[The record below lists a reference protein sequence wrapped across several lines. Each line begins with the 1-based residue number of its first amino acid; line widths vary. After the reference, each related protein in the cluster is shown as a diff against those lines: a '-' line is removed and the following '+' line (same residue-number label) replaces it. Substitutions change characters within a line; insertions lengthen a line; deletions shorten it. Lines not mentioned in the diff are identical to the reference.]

1 MAPVILGHA
10 QRMPAEAEVAEHR
23 AVQATARVVLAQ
35 LAAEITAD
43 DTEQSIAAK
52 AYRGLCER
60 GCPDTWYYDCPA
72 YVLLGSRSCMSMSG
86 RDYRPAAERV
96 GATNLVTVDLSP
108 MRAGRWGDC
117 ARSFFVEQ
125 GQVTSEPSVSELAL
139 GKAFIESL
147 HRELPRF
154 VQRETTFHE
163 LFEWANARIA
173 AAGFV
178 NLDFARNVGHS
189 LAQRRED
196 RVYLKAGNHAKL
208 ASVSFFTFEPH
219 VRAEGGMWGF
229 KHENVFFFGA
239 TGSLEEL

>member
-1 MAPVILGHA
+1 
-10 QRMPAEAEVAEHR
+10 MPSEAEVAEHR
-23 AVQATARVVLAQ
+23 AVQTAARAVLAQ

-52 AYRGLCER
+52 AYRGLFER
-60 GCPDTWYYDCPA
+60 GYPDTWYYDCPA
-72 YVLLGSRSCMSMSG
+72 YVLLGSRSCVSMSG
-86 RDYRPAAERV
+86 REYRAAAERV
-96 GATNLVTVDLSP
+96 GATNLITVDLSP

-125 GQVTSEPSVSELAL
+125 GRVCGEPSIREFAL

-154 VQRETTFHE
+154 VQPETTFHE

-173 AAGFV
+173 AARFV

-196 RVYLKAGNHAKL
+196 RGYIKSGNHAKL

-219 VRAEGGMWGF
+219 VRAADGTWGF

-239 TGSLEEL
+239 AGSLEEL